1 MHHIRVHTD
10 PDVYLIK
17 VPFSNYK
24 LDSTNCYAV
33 IDEGETLVVDT
44 GAPSEEGRAYLA
56 AALEELH
63 VDFDRTSFF
72 LTHLHLDHAGLVD
85 ALVPPDAPLYLNE
98 RDYKRTQPEEVQR
111 RYERL
116 YRTLVAE
123 GADPDS
129 ARCSIESRSQ
139 FSHIIHEPHRLVF
152 TEDGDGIRVGSRTLR
167 VVDTAGHTPGH
178 QALYDPASG
187 ILFGGDHVLFVLSPS
202 IGLFLPESGAPASAG
217 DSVQTY
223 LDNLEKVRALAPT
236 ALFHS
241 HGPLREDI
249 DERIAWLSEHQRE
262 RAERVLSLVGEHPDA
277 TGFEITK
284 LIGFNLPHKTW
295 EDVSCVQRLT
305 LMEIGAAF
313 LRHLELRGL
322 VEARTDGDGIRRY
335 RLTD

>member
-10 PDVYLIK
+10 PDVYLIQ

-63 VDFDRTSFF
+63 VDFDRISFF

-139 FSHIIHEPHRLVF
+139 F
-152 TEDGDGIRVGSRTLR
+152 
-167 VVDTAGHTPGH
+167 
-178 QALYDPASG
+178 
-187 ILFGGDHVLFVLSPS
+187 
-202 IGLFLPESGAPASAG
+202 
-217 DSVQTY
+217 
-223 LDNLEKVRALAPT
+223 
-236 ALFHS
+236 
-241 HGPLREDI
+241 
-249 DERIAWLSEHQRE
+249 
-262 RAERVLSLVGEHPDA
+262 
-277 TGFEITK
+277 
-284 LIGFNLPHKTW
+284 
-295 EDVSCVQRLT
+295 
-305 LMEIGAAF
+305 
-313 LRHLELRGL
+313 
-322 VEARTDGDGIRRY
+322 
-335 RLTD
+335 